1 MNRSDLILRFSKINS
16 VDETDSKVFFEILL
30 IKVSNSLSVGQSIS
44 IPDFGY
50 FHKIKGKIKKP
61 SIGYSD
67 EGNEEKIDLLLY
79 SESKI
84 LGESESKGFVFNI
97 PFSDYDEYDTVESHF
112 SLSIGKPV
120 IPLRGTLIHNDFV
133 PSSGFE
139 YRKFLESKV
148 DDLLSASE
156 VSFSD
161 EEFPTL
167 VIDASSYIVDEI
179 KLEKAEDELDK
190 ILSDEKENIVDKTDA
205 TPAEK
210 IQNIAWDFGEYYSE
224 KISPES
230 IIEVANEKISDS
242 ESGKILLEESAP
254 LSKDDEEK
262 IDKVLGELLEEDDH
276 LATAGDEFSSAAI
289 NSELDA
295 SSLLDELND
304 YEEVKF
310 DGTTGLL
317 DIDDKSD
324 EEFWKSASKL
334 FETYNPREIRK
345 DNGSA
350 FTEVKSTSVDLNGSQ
365 VESSKSIK
373 VAEDEE
379 KSVNPAEAI
388 NRNYVIE
395 EVKSKNK
402 SKVWIYASVIFLI
415 IAAALGTYWYTQIYV
430 KNKNLALRNDLKL
443 DVNNANII
451 GRDYGIPVSFPYEK
465 TGMEL
470 AGVTDSAI
478 TDKDVSEIKNK
489 TVEVQQIDKPITESS
504 KKSEQFVPSERPVS
518 LGNNIYRYG
527 KFYFVQVASFKSNS
541 IAENEAGKYRNKGYN
556 SFVEATE
563 IPGRGIWYRIKVG
576 NFSSLDEAKNF
587 IEKNNR

>member
-1 MNRSDLILRFSKINS
+1 MNRSDLILKFSQNNS
-16 VDETDSKVFFEILL
+16 VDEIDSKVFFEILL

-44 IPDFGY
+44 IPGFGY

-61 SIGYSD
+61 SIGYSE
-67 EGNEEKIDLLLY
+67 EGIEEKIDLLLY
-79 SESKI
+79 SELKI

-97 PFSDYDEYDTVESHF
+97 PFSDYDEYDTVDSHF

-120 IPLRGTLIHNDFV
+120 IPLRGTLILNDFV

-148 DDLLSASE
+148 DDLLSVSE

-179 KLEKAEDELDK
+179 KIEKAEDELDK

-205 TPAEK
+205 TSAEK

-230 IIEVANEKISDS
+230 IIEVANEKIGDS

-254 LSKDDEEK
+254 VAKDDEEK
-262 IDKVLGELLEEDDH
+262 IDKVLGELLDEVDH
-276 LATAGDEFSSAAI
+276 SAPAGDEFSSTTI

-310 DGTTGLL
+310 EGASGLL

-350 FTEVKSTSVDLNGSQ
+350 FTEVKSTSVDLNDSQ
-365 VESSKSIK
+365 RESSNSIRL
-373 VAEDEE
+373 AEDEE
-379 KSVNPAEAI
+379 EIVKPVESI
-388 NRNYVIE
+388 NKKDVSD
-395 EVKSKNK
+395 EVKSKK
-402 SKVWIYASVIFLI
+402 KRKIWIYASVISLI
-415 IAAALGTYWYTQIYV
+415 IAAALGTYWYTQIYI
-430 KNKNLALRNDLKL
+430 KNKNMALRNDLKL

-451 GRDYGIPVSFPYEK
+451 GREYGIPVSFPYDK
-465 TGMEL
+465 NGMEL
-470 AGVTDSAI
+470 AGVSDSSVVN
-478 TDKDVSEIKNK
+478 KDISETANK
-489 TVEVQQIDKPITESS
+489 SVDAQTINTTITESS
-504 KKSEQFVPSERPVS
+504 KKSEQFVPTERPVS

>member
-1 MNRSDLILRFSKINS
+1 MNRSDLILKFSQNNS
-16 VDETDSKVFFEILL
+16 VDEIDSKVFFEILL

-44 IPDFGY
+44 IPGFGY

-61 SIGYSD
+61 SIGYSE
-67 EGNEEKIDLLLY
+67 EGIEEKIDLLLY
-79 SESKI
+79 SELKI

-97 PFSDYDEYDTVESHF
+97 PFSDYDEYDTVDSHF

-120 IPLRGTLIHNDFV
+120 IPLRGTLILNDFV

-148 DDLLSASE
+148 DDLLSVSE

-179 KLEKAEDELDK
+179 KIEKAEDELDK

-205 TPAEK
+205 TSAEK

-230 IIEVANEKISDS
+230 IIEVANEKIGDS

-254 LSKDDEEK
+254 VAKDDEEK
-262 IDKVLGELLEEDDH
+262 IDKVLGELLDEVDH
-276 LATAGDEFSSAAI
+276 SAPAGDEFSSTTI

-310 DGTTGLL
+310 EGASGLL

-350 FTEVKSTSVDLNGSQ
+350 FTEVKSTSVDLNDSQ
-365 VESSKSIK
+365 RESSNSIRL
-373 VAEDEE
+373 AEDEE
-379 KSVNPAEAI
+379 EIVKPVESI
-388 NRNYVIE
+388 NKKDVSD
-395 EVKSKNK
+395 EVKSKK
-402 SKVWIYASVIFLI
+402 KRKIWIYASVISLI
-415 IAAALGTYWYTQIYV
+415 IAAALGTYWYTQIYI
-430 KNKNLALRNDLKL
+430 KNKNMALRNDLKL

-451 GRDYGIPVSFPYEK
+451 GREYGIPVSFPYDK
-465 TGMEL
+465 NGMEL
-470 AGVTDSAI
+470 AGVSDSSVVN
-478 TDKDVSEIKNK
+478 KDISETANK
-489 TVEVQQIDKPITESS
+489 SVDAQTINTTITESS